1 MLSENEMRG
10 NGMEMIE
17 EQVTFKVETIVKT
30 YRLLYP
36 ANDNREIGFAPVKLS
51 EKTMAVTSGFYQE
64 LLANSCQIRLR
75 PEDALR
81 YLWYFR
87 QELQFTVFSQN

>member
-10 NGMEMIE
+10 NGMDMIE
-17 EQVTFKVETIVKT
+17 EQASFKVETIVKT

-36 ANDNREIGFAPVKLS
+36 ANDNREFGFAPVRLS

-64 LLANSCQIRLR
+64 LLANSCQIRLV
-75 PEDALR
+75 PEEALR
-81 YLWYFR
+81 YLWHFR
-87 QELQFTVFSQN
+87 KELQFTVFSQN

>member
-17 EQVTFKVETIVKT
+17 EQAPFKVETIVKT

-36 ANDNREIGFAPVKLS
+36 ANDNREFGFAPVRLS

-75 PEDALR
+75 PEEALR
-81 YLWYFR
+81 YLWHFR
-87 QELQFTVFSQN
+87 NELQFTVFSQN

>member
-1 MLSENEMRG
+1 MLSENEMKG

-17 EQVTFKVETIVKT
+17 EQAHFEVETTVKT

-36 ANDNREIGFAPVKLS
+36 SNDDRDFGFAPVRLS
-51 EKTMAVTSGFYQE
+51 EKTLAVTSGFYQE

-75 PEDALR
+75 PEEALR
-81 YLWYFR
+81 YLWHFR
-87 QELQFTVFSQN
+87 NELQFTVFSQN